1 METKKLPIAELQSL
15 LDGVSTHGARHLLE
29 AEADLIQTSYLLNEA
44 IEKLAT
50 GFMQI
55 SGAIKAQHDEL
66 EKSIKNESI
75 SQSDAGKFTALKEK
89 IDDEMNAVV
98 TGLQF
103 QDLTSQLLTR
113 TVTRLNGLRDVLSEL
128 SGDGNSS
135 PNEDDHVAVT
145 ELLKKINASLNHRSG
160 VLQAGLRKVVEQKHM
175 DCGDIELF

>member
-29 AEADLIQTSYLLNEA
+29 AEADLIQTNYLLHGA

-55 SGAIKAQHDEL
+55 SAAIKAQHDAL
-66 EKSIKNESI
+66 EILIEKKSI